1 MADKKITALTE
12 LSATAKAG
20 EDFLHIIDYGGGSSP
35 VNKRISLTNL
45 FSKINLDTHIYG
57 VSKTFEIGSTDSAS
71 SALKVTT
78 GSNTTLT
85 TSIQNEVVVN
95 DDQSRHIDF
104 TVKSAQSA
112 GAIKVESDYTSGN
125 SGPGIVFINSDAG
138 NQDFCVKG
146 DGFTGANPSLFS
158 DASADAL
165 GIGTNVVDAAYK
177 LTIAAGSTGSI
188 KAAGGV
194 DVTGNIT
201 ATGNASVTGNLTV
214 TGFLTLNDVIAT
226 ALVGGASTSAD
237 VAIPITDLVTHL
249 DPGSS
254 TGHYG
259 LANGAAGQVKIL
271 YNSDAAE
278 VATITP
284 TTFAQGTTLTLD
296 ELESATLMYTTGG
309 WIVLN
314 HPGAA
319 IT

>member
-12 LSATAKAG
+12 LASTAKAG

-146 DGFTGANPSLFS
+146 DNFSTTNPVLFS
-158 DASADAL
+158 DASVDAL
-165 GIGTNVVDAAYK
+165 GIGTNIVDATYQCTLAAVSGKSLKSAGTIDVTGSISATGVFSMSGVQALTCAAGANVVDATNA
-177 LTIAAGSTGSI
+177 
-188 KAAGGV
+188 
-194 DVTGNIT
+194 VTR
-201 ATGNASVTGNLTV
+201 
-214 TGFLTLNDVIAT
+214 LTLP
-226 ALVGGASTSAD
+226 ASGTCTLTLPTS
-237 VAIPITDLVTHL
+237 
-249 DPGSS
+249 
-254 TGHYG
+254 G
-259 LANGAAGQVKIL
+259 LANGQIKIIQTAVQGGSSAVTIATSQPILPNATAFDLAVVGDSWMGWWDATASKWQTLSSVMAGVG
-271 YNSDAAE
+271 S
-278 VATITP
+278 
-284 TTFAQGTTLTLD
+284 
-296 ELESATLMYTTGG
+296 
-309 WIVLN
+309 
-314 HPGAA
+314 
-319 IT
+319 

>member
-12 LSATAKAG
+12 LASTAKAG

-146 DGFTGANPSLFS
+146 DNFSGANPSLFS
-158 DASADAL
+158 DASVDAL
-165 GIGTNVVDAAYK
+165 GIGTNVVDGNYK
-177 LTIAAGSTGSI
+177 CTVAAGSTGSI
-188 KAAGGV
+188 KAAG
-194 DVTGNIT
+194 TI
-201 ATGNASVTGNLTV
+201 SVTGSVTATADMTLAKKFVMSDVQALTCAAGANNVTV
-214 TGFLTLNDVIAT
+214 TETFTRLTL
-226 ALVGGASTSAD
+226 
-237 VAIPITDLVTHL
+237 
-249 DPGSS
+249 PGSG
-254 TGHYG
+254 TCTLTLPAGT
-259 LANGAAGQVKIL
+259 AGQVKTIFTAVAGG
-271 YNSDAAE
+271 AA
-278 VATITP
+278 VTITNTNVIP
-284 TTFAQGTTLTLD
+284 AVAYTLTTLGDSWTGWYD
-296 ELESATLMYTTGG
+296 TTASKWQTISTVNAG
-309 WIVLN
+309 VSS
-314 HPGAA
+314 
-319 IT
+319 